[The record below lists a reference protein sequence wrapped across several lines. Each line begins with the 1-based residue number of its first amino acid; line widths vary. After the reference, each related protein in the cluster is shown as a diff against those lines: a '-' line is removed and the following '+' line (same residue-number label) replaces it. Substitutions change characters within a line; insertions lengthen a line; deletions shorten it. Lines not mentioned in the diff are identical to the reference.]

1 MRTAHQEVEPHSFPH
16 TTILN
21 MKVLHMIA
29 FLLLVIGG
37 LQWGLIGIGG
47 FVGGNWDIL
56 NMLLGS
62 WPSVLWIVYILVG
75 ISALWLL
82 VTHRKE
88 CRTCSM

>member
-1 MRTAHQEVEPHSFPH
+1 
-16 TTILN
+16 
-21 MKVLHMIA
+21 MKTLHMIA
-29 FLLLVIGG
+29 FILLVVGG

-47 FVGGNWDIL
+47 FINTNLDVL

-62 WPSVLWIVYILVG
+62 WPSVLWIVYVLVG